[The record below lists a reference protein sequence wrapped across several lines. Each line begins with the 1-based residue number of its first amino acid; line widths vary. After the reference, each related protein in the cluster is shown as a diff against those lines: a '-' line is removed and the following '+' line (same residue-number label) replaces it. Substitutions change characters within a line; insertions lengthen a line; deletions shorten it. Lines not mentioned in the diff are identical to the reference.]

1 MKATW
6 TLPLTFFDD
15 QFWTGSLRTV
25 RIYEY
30 ERCWLWT
37 GTQIFRIE
45 TKGSQKEKARK
56 YTWQFMCS
64 IACRL
69 LKKRKLKILHDK
81 ELRVDPWE
89 RAWSMIKVS
98 KLIFSFLRWVFSF
111 LQSIVRCS
119 PLRFIPL
126 TPVTKLSLGKLS
138 WNKLIHCLNYLVYFS
153 FDLLYG
159 KEDFIPHLITNS
171 MIL

>member
-1 MKATW
+1 MNMKDADFEQAPKS
-6 TLPLTFFDD
+6 LESKQEDPKRKR
-15 QFWTGSLRTV
+15 QENIPGSS
-25 RIYEY
+25 
-30 ERCWLWT
+30 C
-37 GTQIFRIE
+37 
-45 TKGSQKEKARK
+45 AP
-56 YTWQFMCS
+56 

-111 LQSIVRCS
+111 LQSIARCS
-119 PLRFIPL
+119 PLRFTPL

-138 WNKLIHCLNYLVYFS
+138 WNKLLHCLNHLVYFS
-153 FDLLYG
+153 FDLLYS
-159 KEDFIPHLITNS
+159 KEDFIPHLMTIS
-171 MIL
+171 MILEHYRKRYCFKECF

>member
-1 MKATW
+1 MNMKDADFEQVPKS
-6 TLPLTFFDD
+6 LESKQEDPKRKR
-15 QFWTGSLRTV
+15 QENIPGSS
-25 RIYEY
+25 
-30 ERCWLWT
+30 C
-37 GTQIFRIE
+37 
-45 TKGSQKEKARK
+45 AP
-56 YTWQFMCS
+56 

-111 LQSIVRCS
+111 LQSIARFS
-119 PLRFIPL
+119 PLRFTPL

-138 WNKLIHCLNYLVYFS
+138 WNKLIHCLNHLVYFS
-153 FDLLYG
+153 FDLLYS

-171 MIL
+171 MILEHYRKPYCFKECF

>member
-1 MKATW
+1 MNMKDAADFEQAPKS
-6 TLPLTFFDD
+6 LESKQEDPKRKR
-15 QFWTGSLRTV
+15 QENIPGSS
-25 RIYEY
+25 
-30 ERCWLWT
+30 C
-37 GTQIFRIE
+37 
-45 TKGSQKEKARK
+45 AP
-56 YTWQFMCS
+56 

-89 RAWSMIKVS
+89 RVWSMIKVS

-111 LQSIVRCS
+111 LQSIARCS
-119 PLRFIPL
+119 PLRFTPL

-138 WNKLIHCLNYLVYFS
+138 WNKLIHCLNHLVYFS
-153 FDLLYG
+153 FDLLYS

-171 MIL
+171 MILEHYRKPYCFKECF

>member
-1 MKATW
+1 MNMKDADFEQVPKS
-6 TLPLTFFDD
+6 LESKQEDPKRKR
-15 QFWTGSLRTV
+15 QENIPGSS
-25 RIYEY
+25 
-30 ERCWLWT
+30 C
-37 GTQIFRIE
+37 
-45 TKGSQKEKARK
+45 AP
-56 YTWQFMCS
+56 

-111 LQSIVRCS
+111 LQSIARFS
-119 PLRFIPL
+119 PLRFTPL

-138 WNKLIHCLNYLVYFS
+138 WNKLIHCLNHLVYFS
-153 FDLLYG
+153 FDLLYS
-159 KEDFIPHLITNS
+159 KEDFIPHLMTIS
-171 MIL
+171 MILEHYRKPYCFKECF

>member
-1 MKATW
+1 ML
-6 TLPLTFFDD
+6 TLNRHASSLESKQKDPERER
-15 QFWTGSLRTV
+15 QENIPGSS
-25 RIYEY
+25 
-30 ERCWLWT
+30 C
-37 GTQIFRIE
+37 
-45 TKGSQKEKARK
+45 AP
-56 YTWQFMCS
+56 

-119 PLRFIPL
+119 PLRVTPL
-126 TPVTKLSLGKLS
+126 TPVTEHSLGKLS

-153 FDLLYG
+153 FDLLYS
-159 KEDFIPHLITNS
+159 KEDFIPHLITNL
-171 MIL
+171 MILEHYWRPYCFKECF

>member
-1 MKATW
+1 MNMKDADFEQVPKS
-6 TLPLTFFDD
+6 LESKQEDPKRKR
-15 QFWTGSLRTV
+15 QENIPGSS
-25 RIYEY
+25 
-30 ERCWLWT
+30 C
-37 GTQIFRIE
+37 
-45 TKGSQKEKARK
+45 AP
-56 YTWQFMCS
+56 

-69 LKKRKLKILHDK
+69 LKKRKLKMLHDK

-111 LQSIVRCS
+111 LQSIARFS
-119 PLRFIPL
+119 PLRFTPL

-138 WNKLIHCLNYLVYFS
+138 WNKLIHCLNHLVYFS
-153 FDLLYG
+153 FDLLYS

-171 MIL
+171 MILEHYRKPYCFKECF

>member
-1 MKATW
+1 MNMKDADFEQVPKS
-6 TLPLTFFDD
+6 LESKQEDPKRKR
-15 QFWTGSLRTV
+15 QENIPGSS
-25 RIYEY
+25 
-30 ERCWLWT
+30 C
-37 GTQIFRIE
+37 
-45 TKGSQKEKARK
+45 AP
-56 YTWQFMCS
+56 

-111 LQSIVRCS
+111 LQSIARFS
-119 PLRFIPL
+119 PLRFTPL

-153 FDLLYG
+153 FDLLYS
-159 KEDFIPHLITNS
+159 KEDLIPHLITNS
-171 MIL
+171 MILEHYRKPYCFKECF

>member
-1 MKATW
+1 MNMKDADFEQA
-6 TLPLTFFDD
+6 PKSFESKQEDP
-15 QFWTGSLRTV
+15 
-25 RIYEY
+25 
-30 ERCWLWT
+30 
-37 GTQIFRIE
+37 
-45 TKGSQKEKARK
+45 KRK
-56 YTWQFMCS
+56 RLENIPSSSCAP

-111 LQSIVRCS
+111 LQSIARCS
-119 PLRFIPL
+119 PLRFTPL

-138 WNKLIHCLNYLVYFS
+138 WNKLIHCLNHLVYFS
-153 FDLLYG
+153 FDLLYS

-171 MIL
+171 MILEHYRKPYCFKECF

>member
-1 MKATW
+1 MNMKDAD
-6 TLPLTFFDD
+6 FE
-15 QFWTGSLRTV
+15 Q
-25 RIYEY
+25 
-30 ERCWLWT
+30 
-37 GTQIFRIE
+37 
-45 TKGSQKEKARK
+45 ARK
-56 YTWQFMCS
+56 SLESKQKDPKRKRQENIPGSSCAP
-64 IACRL
+64 IAYPL

-119 PLRFIPL
+119 PLRFTPL
-126 TPVTKLSLGKLS
+126 TPVTEHSFGKFS
-138 WNKLIHCLNYLVYFS
+138 WNKLIQYLVYFS

-171 MIL
+171 MILEHYCQPCCFKECF

>member
-1 MKATW
+1 MNMKDAADFEQAPKS
-6 TLPLTFFDD
+6 LESKQEDPKRKR
-15 QFWTGSLRTV
+15 QENIPGSS
-25 RIYEY
+25 
-30 ERCWLWT
+30 C
-37 GTQIFRIE
+37 
-45 TKGSQKEKARK
+45 AP
-56 YTWQFMCS
+56 

-111 LQSIVRCS
+111 LQSIVRFS
-119 PLRFIPL
+119 PLRFTPL

-138 WNKLIHCLNYLVYFS
+138 WNKLIHCLNHLVYFS
-153 FDLLYG
+153 FDLLYS
-159 KEDFIPHLITNS
+159 KEDFIPHLMTIS
-171 MIL
+171 MILEHYRKPYCFKECF

>member
-1 MKATW
+1 MNMKDADFEQAPKS
-6 TLPLTFFDD
+6 LESKQGDPKRKR
-15 QFWTGSLRTV
+15 QENIPGSS
-25 RIYEY
+25 
-30 ERCWLWT
+30 C
-37 GTQIFRIE
+37 
-45 TKGSQKEKARK
+45 AP
-56 YTWQFMCS
+56 

-111 LQSIVRCS
+111 LQSIARCS
-119 PLRFIPL
+119 PLRFTPL

-138 WNKLIHCLNYLVYFS
+138 WNKLLHCLNHLVYFS
-153 FDLLYG
+153 FDLLYS
-159 KEDFIPHLITNS
+159 KEDFIPHLMTIS
-171 MIL
+171 MILEHYRKRYCFKECF